1 MATLFSIN
9 GNNVTSDMEIQEYV
23 MDMTDEYTEWMDGSG
38 TRHRDVYRTR
48 ISGTFRLG
56 YKNGTDYAA
65 FQTMLAAAKQSN
77 NSYPVSAYVNNT
89 DTTESFDAFLTTS
102 TSVKRVETNG
112 RIWYVVTVT
121 VEER

>member
-9 GNNVTSDMEIQEYV
+9 GNNVTSDMDIQNYQ
-23 MDMTDEYTEWMDGSG
+23 MDMQDEYTEWIDGNG
-38 TRHRDVYRTR
+38 TRHHDVSRTR

-56 YKNGTDYAA
+56 YKNGTDYAT

-89 DTTESFDAFLTTS
+89 DTTENFDAFLTMT
-102 TSVKRVETNG
+102 TSVKRDEKNS
-112 RIWYVVTVT
+112 RIWYEVSVT